1 METLNKTDIPADVF
15 KIWEKY
21 SLKENIR
28 KHCIKVMEVALKIAQ
43 HVKVNKEIDIEA
55 IKIGALLHDIGW
67 AVTNNPF
74 EHFIEGAKI
83 LEKEGFSEKIVLI
96 VERHFGSGL
105 SKEEAKKLGLPE
117 KNYLPL
123 SLEEKIV
130 CYADNL
136 VEGNKERSFEQYLN
150 WLSKIE
156 EKSPELKWLVEKT
169 VERAKRLRDEL
180 TYSTHRTHR
189 S

>member
-43 HVKVNKEIDIEA
+43 HVKGIDTEA

-130 CYADNL
+130 CYGDNL

-169 VERAKRLRDEL
+169 VERAKKLRDEL